1 MTELQKACIY
11 LIVLFGVILFNWTII
26 EWMNKRRESDGKR
39 IRDLWREN
47 CKLRAQ
53 LKHNN
58 FESEWEVDAIRT
70 ELAIKDL
77 LLKQKW
83 AGVKR

>member
-1 MTELQKACIY
+1 MTLQAACWWC
-11 LIVLFGVILFNWTII
+11 LGVFLLVLGFGAVI